1 MSADVW
7 TKVKTFVGLQ
17 DEYEDEPLHAHAHE
31 PVEEPLTDRTRRPG
45 RSAQPGGRPDN
56 IIGLTPS
63 VQNNEMVI
71 VEPRSF
77 DDALAVVEAL
87 RNRRAVIINLT
98 GLDTEQAQRLIDF
111 VSGATHAI
119 DGNQERVGEGIFL
132 FTPSNVVINSLQTE
146 QPWLNK
152 DARDLFWRVK

>member
-1 MSADVW
+1 MW
-7 TKVKTFVGLQ
+7 NKVKTFVGLQ
-17 DEYEDEPLHAHAHE
+17 DEYDEDPVMNHE
-31 PVEEPLTDRTRRPG
+31 PIDEAPVEARNGRRARMAAAPG
-45 RSAQPGGRPDN
+45 QRHDN
-56 IIGLTPS
+56 IIGLAPA
-63 VQNNEMVI
+63 VPQNEMVI

-98 GLDTEQAQRLIDF
+98 GLDAEQAQRLIDF

-132 FTPSNVVINSLQTE
+132 FTPNNVVINALQTE
-146 QPWLNK
+146 QPWLQR

>member
-1 MSADVW
+1 VSADVW
-7 TKVKTFVGLQ
+7 SKVKTFVGLQ
-17 DEYEDEPLHAHAHE
+17 DEYDDEPMLAHD
-31 PVEEPLTDRTRRPG
+31 PVEEPIAAATGRRSRPANP
-45 RSAQPGGRPDN
+45 SSRPDN
-56 IIGLTPS
+56 IIGMPS
-63 VQNNEMVI
+63 AGSANNNEMVI

-146 QPWLNK
+146 QPWLNR

>member
-7 TKVKTFVGLQ
+7 SKVKTFVGLQ
-17 DEYEDEPLHAHAHE
+17 DEYDDEPMMAHE
-31 PVEEPLTDRTRRPG
+31 PIDEPMAADRQARRARPG
-45 RSAQPGGRPDN
+45 NPSSRPDN
-56 IIGLTPS
+56 IIGMPTAGANS
-63 VQNNEMVI
+63 NEMVI

-146 QPWLNK
+146 QPWLNR

>member
-1 MSADVW
+1 MWNNVM
-7 TKVKTFVGLQ
+7 KFVGLQ
-17 DEYEDEPLHAHAHE
+17 DEYDEDPKMTHE
-31 PVEEPLTDRTRRPG
+31 PVEEPAPEQRQPRRSRNGHGPAATTRN
-45 RSAQPGGRPDN
+45 DN
-56 IIGLTPS
+56 IIGLAPT

-98 GLDTEQAQRLIDF
+98 GLDTDQAQRLIDF

-132 FTPSNVVINSLQTE
+132 FTPSNVTINALQTE
-146 QPWLNK
+146 QPWLNR

>member
-1 MSADVW
+1 MWD
-7 TKVKTFVGLQ
+7 KVKTFVGLQ
-17 DEYEDEPLHAHAHE
+17 DEYDEDPIITHE
-31 PVEEPLTDRTRRPG
+31 PVDESALDTRNRRARATAPREG
-45 RSAQPGGRPDN
+45 N
-56 IIGLTPS
+56 IIGLAPAAP
-63 VQNNEMVI
+63 QNEMVI

-98 GLDTEQAQRLIDF
+98 GLDSEQAQRLIDF

-132 FTPSNVVINSLQTE
+132 FTPSNVVINALQTE
-146 QPWLNK
+146 QPWLQR

>member
-17 DEYEDEPLHAHAHE
+17 DEYEDEHHVPHE
-31 PVEEPLTDRTRRPG
+31 AIEEPAADTRRRAG
-45 RSAQPGGRPDN
+45 RPAVVPGGRNDN
-56 IIGLTPS
+56 IIGLNPS